1 MIVTESLTRGPKYVF
16 NTSQVWRAAAGFAEL
31 NLAQASQI
39 AHLIKDYTQLIMQR
53 QGIKAADVMPMAPDL
68 SQPDQ

>member
-1 MIVTESLTRGPKYVF
+1 MCVDVCLSHTT
-16 NTSQVWRAAAGFAEL
+16 
-31 NLAQASQI
+31 QASQI